1 MTEWDYLKKHTS
13 PEEWEVY
20 EQYKDVI
27 EQIAK
32 IFEEQKHSGFTAH
45 WFAPRIA
52 KLVENRLLDKPFVS
66 IHEGEEEWVEI
77 SNGRYQSKRCSGLFK
92 EQNQPPYYLE
102 AIVWVEPSGAA
113 FTGTVN
119 GITSHQYIKYPFYP
133 KHFFVKVYENP
144 ETGDYIIIDKQA
156 LKEALE
162 YYKPYTKEAEEFL
175 RRMQDED
182 RREMG

>member
-32 IFEEQKHSGFTAH
+32 IFEKQGHSGFTAH

-52 KLVENRLLDKPFVS
+52 QLVENRLLDKPFVP
-66 IHEGEEEWVEI
+66 IHKGEEEWEEI
-77 SNGRYQSKRCSGLFK
+77 RIGLYQSKRCSGLFK
-92 EQNQPPYYLE
+92 SQKHPPHYLN
-102 AIVWVEPSGAA
+102 AIVWVEPSGDT
-113 FTGTVN
+113 FLGMVQ
-119 GITSHQYIKYPFYP
+119 GITSYQYIKYPFYP
-133 KHFFVKVYENP
+133 KHFFVKIYENP
-144 ETGDYIIIDKQA
+144 ETGDYIIIDKQV

-175 RRMQDED
+175 RKMQND
-182 RREMG
+182 RNGGR